1 VDTVDAGGL
10 APVGTVAFVEIV
22 ADGLVPVGTVAFV
35 ELTGFLDSSIVLLE
49 AIELAVLT
57 TGFVAVVGVATVV
70 VPGFVVGL
78 TLAVDVVVAALAAF
92 GATTLL
98 VVVGEVVV
106 LLERAAF
113 GLGKEGLVGTCLLA
127 IEGLPAACFDPFA
140 GFTAVVNPVEPME
153 TLLIVC

>member
-1 VDTVDAGGL
+1 MDTLDAGGL

-35 ELTGFLDSSIVLLE
+35 ELTGFLDSSIFLLE
-49 AIELAVLT
+49 AIELAD
-57 TGFVAVVGVATVV
+57 FVAVVGTVTAV
-70 VPGFVVGL
+70 VPGLVVGL

-106 LLERAAF
+106 LLERAVF
-113 GLGKEGLVGTCLLA
+113 GLGKEGLVGTCLIA
-127 IEGLPAACFDPFA
+127 MEGYPAAFFDPFA
-140 GFTAVVNPVEPME
+140 GFTAVVNPVEPIE